1 MNKMLL
7 ILSLATTG
15 HFPGKAQVEKP
26 IDSKITNVTVFLNK
40 AQISREAKA
49 RIEAGKTDLIFSG
62 LTSQLDP
69 SSIQVSGKGN
79 FLILGILHRQNY
91 LSELNMPHKLKILND
106 SMTLIQGMLGFEQS
120 QKEILGKEEQM
131 LLSNQKIGGT
141 NQNLT
146 VSELKAM
153 ADFYRS
159 RLTEIVSTR
168 MKQDEKIKRLNGQ
181 YLRLQRQVKEQNDVY
196 QRNTSEIVVT
206 VSAATAGSVS
216 LELSYIVANAG
227 WHPQYDLRAL
237 DTKNPIQLNY
247 KASVFQ
253 STGEEWH
260 QVKLKL
266 STANPNQ
273 SGLKPEL
280 YAWYLDFY
288 NPIAYRMK
296 ENKQLGR
303 SMPSAKSA
311 ELAEVA
317 DEEDMVASSLSDFV
331 STVQTTLNTEFVLSI
346 PYTVGS
352 GSKPTVADIASHEM
366 EAFFNYSVAPKLDAE
381 AFLIGK
387 AIGWEEFNLLP
398 GEANIFFEGTF
409 VGKTF
414 VDPNII
420 KDTLSVSLGRD
431 KRIVV
436 KRERI
441 RDITSRKVIGASQ
454 RETHGYEIV
463 VRNTKAEPVK
473 ITIEDQLPIARNSQI
488 EVGSIDLGG
497 AKLEANSG
505 KLTWQLTLAPGE
517 TRKLN
522 YRFEIKYPKDKQVS
536 GL

>member
-1 MNKMLL
+1 MNKVLL

-15 HFPGKAQVEKP
+15 LFTVHAQVEKTV
-26 IDSKITNVTVFLNK
+26 DSKITNVTVFLNK
-40 AQISREAKA
+40 AQIHREAKA

-69 SSIQVSGKGN
+69 SSIQVSGKGS

-91 LSELNMPHKLKILND
+91 LNEFNLPRKLKLLND
-106 SMTLIQGMLGFEQS
+106 SVTLVQSQLSFEQS

-146 VSELKAM
+146 VAELKAM

-159 RLTEIVSTR
+159 RLTEIVTTR
-168 MKQDEKIKRLNGQ
+168 MKQDEKIKKLNVQ
-181 YLRLQRQVKEQNDVY
+181 YLQLQRQVKEHNDLY

-206 VSAATAGSVS
+206 VSAENATSISMEFNYMVT
-216 LELSYIVANAG
+216 NAG

-237 DTKNPIQLNY
+237 NTKSPIQLNY

-253 STGEEWH
+253 NTGEEWN

-280 YAWYLDFY
+280 FTWYLDFY
-288 NPIAYRMK
+288 NPVAYKLRDGR
-296 ENKQLGR
+296 QLGR
-303 SMPSAKSA
+303 GMPSAKSA
-311 ELAEVA
+311 EIEEVA
-317 DEEDMVASSLSDFV
+317 DEEDLVANSLSDFV
-331 STVQTTLNTEFVLSI
+331 NTVQTTLNTEFILTI

-352 GSKPTVADIASHEM
+352 GGKPTVADIASHAM

-387 AIGWEEFNLLP
+387 SIGWEQFNLLP

-414 VDPNII
+414 IDPNTI

-441 RDITSRKVIGASQ
+441 KDITSRKVIGASQ
-454 RETHGYEIV
+454 RETHGYEII

-473 ITIEDQLPIARNSQI
+473 ITIEDQLPIARNTQI

-497 AKLEANSG
+497 AKLETHTG
-505 KLTWQLTLAPGE
+505 KLSWQLALQPNE